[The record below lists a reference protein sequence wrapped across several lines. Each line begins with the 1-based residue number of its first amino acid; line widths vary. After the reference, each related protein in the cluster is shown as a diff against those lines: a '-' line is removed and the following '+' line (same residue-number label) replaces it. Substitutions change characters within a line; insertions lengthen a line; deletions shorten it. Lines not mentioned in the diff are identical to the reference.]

1 MVLSKWGFR
10 KLTPFLAI
18 VVAAVCAFH
27 CVLSVADKYHRA
39 QYRLSLY
46 TQELQGWDACRV
58 TRPAFFR
65 ANTEAVNDCLRK
77 LTSAQEDFWMS
88 LPKGQLAGLYLLA
101 GLAGAAGGCLATW
114 AVVRFAGLA
123 VGKFTRLSVH
133 VFRTDTGEQVK
144 GRSHLYPS

>member
-46 TQELQGWDACRV
+46 RQELQGWDACRV

-65 ANTEAVNDCLRK
+65 ANTEEVNDCLRNLAK
-77 LTSAQEDFWMS
+77 AEEDSWVS
-88 LPKGQLAGLYLLA
+88 LAKGQLAGLYLLA
-101 GLAGAAGGCLATW
+101 GLAGAAGGCLVTW
-114 AVVRFAGLA
+114 AVVQLAGLA
-123 VGKFTRLSVH
+123 VGTFIRLRAYVLRH
-133 VFRTDTGEQVK
+133 DTGEQVK
-144 GRSHLYPS
+144 RRSHLYPS

>member
-46 TQELQGWDACRV
+46 RQELQGWDACRV

-65 ANTEAVNDCLRK
+65 ANTEDIEKRPRK
-77 LTSAQEDFWMS
+77 SG
-88 LPKGQLAGLYLLA
+88 P
-101 GLAGAAGGCLATW
+101 C
-114 AVVRFAGLA
+114 
-123 VGKFTRLSVH
+123 
-133 VFRTDTGEQVK
+133 
-144 GRSHLYPS
+144 